1 MTEWDQKVSLFSKCW
16 RWNTAIGT
24 LPTNTKLRQVSGF
37 MAGRKQ
43 SRKQDNTKVFKF
55 KRWGVNMCLQ
65 VDFKDVECWRSLNLK
80 TKAWSTYRNNQEHH
94 SPWSVDTAEDQQRCS
109 SVILTVR
116 CVFKEDMKHW
126 TCLPHWSWH
135 TGSCSAPSSV
145 STSVTSCAWLVE
157 ANRLTL
163 VYVS

>member
-1 MTEWDQKVSLFSKCW
+1 MTEWDQKVSLFWKCW
-16 RWNTAIGT
+16 SWNTAIGS

-37 MAGRKQ
+37 MAGKKQ
-43 SRKQDNTKVFKF
+43 SRKQDSTKVFKF
-55 KRWGVNMCLQ
+55 KRWGVKMCLQ

-116 CVFKEDMKHW
+116 CVFKEDMKHMF
-126 TCLPHWSWH
+126 TPLILTDTHR
-135 TGSCSAPSSV
+135 V
-145 STSVTSCAWLVE
+145 MFSTIFCQYVTSCDWLVE